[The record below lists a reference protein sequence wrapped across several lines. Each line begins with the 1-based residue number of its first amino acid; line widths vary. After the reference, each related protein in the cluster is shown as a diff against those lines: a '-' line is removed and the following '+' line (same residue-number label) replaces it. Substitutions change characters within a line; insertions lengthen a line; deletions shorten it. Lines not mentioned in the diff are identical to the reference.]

1 MALREEFARDGLW
14 LFRWRGMLP
23 LGALGLILAVIV
35 LNPAAQPSWAHGVA
49 WQAACVSVSLFGLAV
64 RVWTVGRVPED
75 TSRRSTRE
83 RQASSLNRTGP
94 YSVVRHPLY
103 LGNFGMWLGLT
114 MAPGVWWL
122 AAIVSLAYALYY
134 ERIMFAEE
142 QFLHE
147 RFGQEYLDWTAQT
160 PAIIPDFRRWQPA
173 DLPFSWRT
181 VLRREYA
188 SAFALVVAFTLLG
201 VATDSAAQHALVF
214 DRTRMIVFGVGL
226 AVYLLLRGLK
236 RGTRLLHVEGR

>member
-1 MALREEFARDGLW
+1 MMLRDEFARDGLW
-14 LFRWRGMLP
+14 LFRWRSALP
-23 LGALGLILAVIV
+23 LPAMTLILAVM
-35 LNPAAQPSWAHGVA
+35 LLDPSATPAWARQA
-49 WQAACVSVSLFGLAV
+49 PWQAACVAVSVFGLAV

-83 RQASSLNRTGP
+83 RQAGSLNRTGP

-103 LGNFGMWLGLT
+103 LGNFGMWLGVA

-147 RFGQEYLDWTAQT
+147 RFGQDYLEWTEKT

-173 DLPFSWRT
+173 GLPFSWRT

-188 SAFALVVAFTLLG
+188 SAFVLVVAFTLIGL
-201 VATDSAAQHALVF
+201 AADYTAHRALAF
-214 DRTRMIVFGVGL
+214 DRTRMMVFGAGL
-226 AVYLLLRGLK
+226 AIYLILRLLK
-236 RGTRLLHVEGR
+236 RRTRWLHVEGR

>member
-14 LFRWRGMLP
+14 LFRWRSILP
-23 LGALGLILAVIV
+23 LLAVALILAVV
-35 LNPAAQPSWAHGVA
+35 LLDPAAQPLWAKQAV
-49 WQAACVSVSLFGLAV
+49 WQAVCVAVSMLGLAV
-64 RVWTVGRVPED
+64 RIWTVGRVPED

-83 RQASSLNRTGP
+83 RQAGSLNRTGP

-103 LGNFGMWLGLT
+103 LGNFLMWLGVA

-122 AAIVSLAYALYY
+122 AAIVGLAYALYY

-160 PAIIPDFRRWQPA
+160 PAIIPDFRRWRRA
-173 DLPFSWRT
+173 ELPFSWRT

-188 SAFALVVAFTLLG
+188 SAFALVVAFTLVG
-201 VATDSAAQHALVF
+201 VAADYATHRTLAF
-214 DRTRMIVFGVGL
+214 DRTREIVFGAGL
-226 AVYLLLRGLK
+226 TVYLILRLLK
-236 RGTRLLHVEGR
+236 RRTRLLHVEGR

>member
-14 LFRWRGMLP
+14 LFRWRGVLP
-23 LGALGLILAVIV
+23 LLALALIVAVIV
-35 LNPAAQPSWAHGVA
+35 FDPGAQPSWARSAA
-49 WQAACVSVSLFGLAV
+49 WQTVCVAVSVLGLAV

-75 TSRRSTRE
+75 TSRRSTRA
-83 RQASSLNRTGP
+83 RQAGSLNRTGA

-103 LGNFGMWLGLT
+103 LGNFLMWLGVAL
-114 MAPGVWWL
+114 APGVWWL

-147 RFGQEYLDWTAQT
+147 RFGQDFLDWTAKT
-160 PAIIPDFRRWQPA
+160 PAILPDFRRWQA
-173 DLPFSWRT
+173 SELPFSWRT

-201 VATDSAAQHALVF
+201 IAADFAARHELVF
-214 DRTRMIVFGVGL
+214 DRSRASVFGVGL
-226 AVYLLLRGLK
+226 AVYLLLRLLK
-236 RGTRLLHVEGR
+236 RHTRLLHVEGR